1 MPNGIDTLKQQVLEA
16 NLALGK
22 AGLVLLTWGNV
33 SGRDPETGLV
43 VIKPSGV
50 DYDALR
56 LEHMVVVHP
65 DDGRVIEGDLRPS
78 SDTPTHLVLYRQ
90 FPGIGGVAHS
100 HSTYATSWAQARA
113 PIDCLGTTHADHFR
127 GTIPVTDEM
136 TETEISGAYEA
147 ETGSVIVR
155 AFQTARTN
163 PLEVPGVL
171 VAGHGPFTWGASPH
185 KAVENSIVL
194 EQVAR
199 MKLLSL
205 QIAKEAASPISD
217 CLRDR
222 HFYRKHGPGAYYGQ
236 GLAPKEGQ
244 VPRL

>member
-1 MPNGIDTLKQQVLEA
+1 MRSNLDQLKQQVLEA
-16 NLALGK
+16 NLALGQ

-50 DYDALR
+50 DYDKLR

-65 DDGRVIEGDLRPS
+65 DDGRVIEGSLRPS

-100 HSTYATSWAQARA
+100 HSTYATSWAQARL
-113 PIDCLGTTHADHFR
+113 PIDCMGTTHADHFR

-136 TETEISGAYEA
+136 TEAEIGDAYEA
-147 ETGSVIVR
+147 ETGNVIVR
-155 AFQTARTN
+155 AFQTAKAD

-171 VAGHGPFTWGASPH
+171 VAGHGPFTWGASPA
-185 KAVENSIVL
+185 KAVENGIVL

-199 MKLLSL
+199 MNLFSL
-205 QIAKEAASPISD
+205 QIAREAAGPISD

-236 GLAPKEGQ
+236 SSVTKEGT
-244 VPRL
+244 VSPS